1 VPFRASESLVGYDA
15 PPLPLPGVLTTNSA
29 PYHPRIQ
36 RARAGCSQSE
46 LLASP
51 RPQVPPRPSRPEA
64 QPCLYRTVTRG
75 DGLERPD
82 RRGDE
87 HGTRDD
93 ATGTR
98 LFVATPRSRARGQER
113 RPRIV
118 RSRGVGLRRCPIH
131 RSAWKGV
138 STATES
144 PARNLLL
151 RGSGRPGT
159 RGVLQRRT
167 REHSGGPSAWK
178 VHSANFACTAFSEV
192 APDFVAHHTI
202 PVVTW
207 AKQTSPALEEG
218 GQKKCRST
226 RS

>member
-1 VPFRASESLVGYDA
+1 VPFRASEGLVGFVA
-15 PPLPLPGVLTTNSA
+15 PPLPLPGVLTANSA

-51 RPQVPPRPSRPEA
+51 RPQVPRRPSRPEA

-75 DGLERPD
+75 DGPERPD

-98 LFVATPRSRARGQER
+98 LFVTTPRSRARGQER

-138 STATES
+138 STVIES

-167 REHSGGPSAWK
+167 REHSGG
-178 VHSANFACTAFSEV
+178 CTARQGDARPPHPERARAENKS
-192 APDFVAHHTI
+192 
-202 PVVTW
+202 VVPGRESTGSGLL
-207 AKQTSPALEEG
+207 AQNMPFGRRAGLG
-218 GQKKCRST
+218 CRVP
-226 RS
+226 